1 MNQRIKYLWK
11 LNTEKYSL
19 KLLDHVKK
27 RPQQIY
33 LKLLKKGI
41 QQKAKGMSNSIG
53 NKIADKLTKVSKSW
67 RQNNFES
74 ETEIIKERYISKEER
89 QQIMDELRL
98 T

>member
-1 MNQRIKYLWK
+1 M
-11 LNTEKYSL
+11 
-19 KLLDHVKK
+19 
-27 RPQQIY
+27 
-33 LKLLKKGI
+33 LKKGI
-41 QQKAKGMSNSIG
+41 QQKPKGMSNSIG

-89 QQIMDELRL
+89 QQIIDELRL

>member
-1 MNQRIKYLWK
+1 M
-11 LNTEKYSL
+11 
-19 KLLDHVKK
+19 
-27 RPQQIY
+27 
-33 LKLLKKGI
+33 LKKGI

-53 NKIADKLTKVSKSW
+53 NKVADKLTKVSKSW

-74 ETEIIKERYISKEER
+74 ETEIIKERYTSKEER